1 MKMKGYSTTEFP
13 EKHARALSKDVNISF
28 KDSVNIAHN
37 LRGLKLK
44 NAKALLEG
52 VLEKKVPIR
61 YFRYLDSVSH
71 RKGAGP
77 GRYPVKACKSFLQ
90 LLENVESNAE
100 FKGLN
105 TDSLRILHITADKG
119 TMLKRYTP
127 KAYGRA
133 GANNRDMVNLAV
145 VVKEVEE
152 E

>member
-71 RKGAGP
+71 KRGAGP
-77 GRYPVKACKSFLQ
+77 GRYPVKAASEFLKA
-90 LLENVESNAE
+90 LSNAEANAE
-100 FKGLN
+100 FKGMD
-105 TDSLRILHITADKG
+105 TDSLKVVHIAAQKG
-119 TMLKRYTP
+119 KMLKRFTP
-127 KAYGRA
+127 KAYGRV
-133 GANNRDMVNLAV
+133 GANNRDLVNIEIIL
-145 VVKEVEE
+145 EE
-152 E
+152 MEQ

>member
-1 MKMKGYSTTEFP
+1 MKGYSIEEIP
-13 EKHARALSKDVNISF
+13 EKTAIALKKNCNISV
-28 KDSVNIAHN
+28 KDSVNVAHN
-37 LRGLKLK
+37 IRGMMLSDAVDFLNLVLKK
-44 NAKALLEG
+44 
-52 VLEKKVPIR
+52 EKPVK